1 MTSQGPR
8 RTASEGEWA
17 GRLTQG
23 REFHESARNLVTLAE
38 SKSYNSAI
46 TLMVTAAIG
55 YVDAITAKRKGVV
68 NKQDHQAAARLLREV
83 LGSSLPDKH
92 ERFFRRLLGRKDEVN
107 YGARSTTLDD
117 AERLLTELDEF
128 AAWIEGAL

>member
-8 RTASEGEWA
+8 RTASDGEWA
-17 GRLTQG
+17 GRLTQA

-46 TLMVTAAIG
+46 TLMVSAAIG
-55 YVDAITAKRKGVV
+55 YVDA
-68 NKQDHQAAARLLREV
+68 
-83 LGSSLPDKH
+83 
-92 ERFFRRLLGRKDEVN
+92 EVN
-107 YGARSTTLDD
+107 YGARSTTHDD

-128 AAWIEGAL
+128 AAWVEGAL